1 VKSALNR
8 NVEREFDSSRKDMHW
23 GKRKLKR
30 GTNDGDRLGSKRA
43 DNREGGEQMSKATAF
58 DTPKYRN
65 NPKLIAKYLNDA
77 LATDDAA
84 FAIRAIGNLARAHG
98 MGAIADKANVD
109 RAGLY
114 RSLRGDMDPAFGTV
128 LKVLAALGI
137 QLVAKPA
144 AGL

>member
-1 VKSALNR
+1 
-8 NVEREFDSSRKDMHW
+8 
-23 GKRKLKR
+23 
-30 GTNDGDRLGSKRA
+30 
-43 DNREGGEQMSKATAF
+43 MSKAKAF
-58 DTPKYRN
+58 DADKYRN

-77 LATDDAA
+77 LATDDSA
-84 FAIRAIGNLARAHG
+84 FTIRAIGNLARAHG
-98 MGAIADKANVD
+98 MGAIAEEANVD

-128 LKVLAALGI
+128 LKVLTALGI

>member
-1 VKSALNR
+1 
-8 NVEREFDSSRKDMHW
+8 
-23 GKRKLKR
+23 
-30 GTNDGDRLGSKRA
+30 
-43 DNREGGEQMSKATAF
+43 MSKVRVF
-58 DTPKYRN
+58 DAVKYRN

-77 LATDDAA
+77 LATDDSA
-84 FAIRAIGNLARAHG
+84 FTTRAIGNLARAYG
-98 MGAIADKANVD
+98 MGVIAKQANVD

-128 LKVLAALGI
+128 LKVLTALGI

>member
-1 VKSALNR
+1 MTAKGL
-8 NVEREFDSSRKDMHW
+8 
-23 GKRKLKR
+23 
-30 GTNDGDRLGSKRA
+30 SKCLR
-43 DNREGGEQMSKATAF
+43 SHAF
-58 DTPKYRN
+58 NAAKYRR
-65 NPKLIAKYLNDA
+65 NPKAIANY
-77 LATDDAA
+77 LATDDSA
-84 FAIRAIGNLARAHG
+84 FIRALGNLARAQG
-98 MGAIADKANVD
+98 MGTIAEEANVD

>member
-1 VKSALNR
+1 
-8 NVEREFDSSRKDMHW
+8 
-23 GKRKLKR
+23 
-30 GTNDGDRLGSKRA
+30 
-43 DNREGGEQMSKATAF
+43 MSKVRVF
-58 DTPKYRN
+58 DAAKYRN

-77 LATDDAA
+77 LATDDSA
-84 FAIRAIGNLARAHG
+84 FTTRAIGNLARAYE
-98 MGAIADKANVD
+98 MGAIAKQANVD

-128 LKVLAALGI
+128 LKVLTALGI

>member
-1 VKSALNR
+1 
-8 NVEREFDSSRKDMHW
+8 M
-23 GKRKLKR
+23 
-30 GTNDGDRLGSKRA
+30 ND
-43 DNREGGEQMSKATAF
+43 QMSKATAF
-58 DTPKYRN
+58 DTTKYRN
-65 NPKLIAKYLNDA
+65 NPKMIATYLNDA
-77 LATDDAA
+77 LAIDDPA
-84 FAIRAIGNLARAHG
+84 FTIRAIGSLARAHG
-98 MGAIADKANVD
+98 MGAVAEEANVD

>member
-1 VKSALNR
+1 
-8 NVEREFDSSRKDMHW
+8 
-23 GKRKLKR
+23 
-30 GTNDGDRLGSKRA
+30 
-43 DNREGGEQMSKATAF
+43 MSKATAF
-58 DTPKYRN
+58 EYRSN
-65 NPKLIAKYLNDA
+65 LKAIANYLNDA

-84 FAIRAIGNLARAHG
+84 FTTRAIGNLARAHG
-98 MGAIADKANVD
+98 MGAIAEVANVD

>member
-1 VKSALNR
+1 
-8 NVEREFDSSRKDMHW
+8 
-23 GKRKLKR
+23 
-30 GTNDGDRLGSKRA
+30 
-43 DNREGGEQMSKATAF
+43 MSKVRVF
-58 DTPKYRN
+58 DAAKYRN

-77 LATDDAA
+77 LATDDSA
-84 FAIRAIGNLARAHG
+84 FTTRAIGNLARAYA
-98 MGAIADKANVD
+98 MGAIAKQANVD

-128 LKVLAALGI
+128 LKVLTALGI

>member
-1 VKSALNR
+1 
-8 NVEREFDSSRKDMHW
+8 
-23 GKRKLKR
+23 
-30 GTNDGDRLGSKRA
+30 
-43 DNREGGEQMSKATAF
+43 MSKAATFNAA
-58 DTPKYRN
+58 KYRS
-65 NPKLIAKYLNDA
+65 NPKAIANYLNDA
-77 LATDDAA
+77 LATDDSA
-84 FAIRAIGNLARAHG
+84 FTTRAIGNLARAYA
-98 MGAIADKANVD
+98 MGAIAKQANVD